1 VHRIVGPGGPPRYS
15 EGMVSDAE
23 LVLLFTVL
31 HVIALGVVTVL
42 LVMFLRSDTTR
53 MWSPPEEGEGGDGG
67 GNDRLGPHIK
77 PGPGGGGL
85 PLPDAAPARV
95 RLRDHTRLADLL
107 PTPPRRPERDPERPP
122 RRVPAGR

>member
-1 VHRIVGPGGPPRYS
+1 
-15 EGMVSDAE
+15 MVSDAE

-67 GNDRLGPHIK
+67 GNDRIGPRIK
-77 PGPGGGGL
+77 HGPGGGGL
-85 PLPDAAPARV
+85 PLPDAVPARV

-107 PTPPRRPERDPERPP
+107 PTPPRRPERDPERTP
-122 RRVPAGR
+122 RRVPARR